1 MGRITRYML
10 GLAIG
15 AGLSLSALSA
25 QAAVIDI
32 DSIGGVHGTVVNTQF
47 PGVTISRLNSSNPA
61 VAFNTSLSGTNDPD
75 LEAPFEAPIGAGS
88 LPAGLSP
95 GPTNPGFILVS
106 NNNSQNCG
114 TGICSNVN
122 DAVGSTLR
130 FDFDETV
137 DLQFLDLFDLDD
149 GGSSAEITLFSGG
162 TQTVNGAQVG
172 DNGSLTVDIAQF
184 FGSAQTNVDAFEVRF
199 QGSGG
204 LDRIVFDPPGTD
216 VPEPATLA
224 LVGTGLLAAGAL
236 TRRRRRV

>member
-1 MGRITRYML
+1 VAAVL
-10 GLAIG
+10 SGLA
-15 AGLSLSALSA
+15 LSALWVMPPFWVPYAYGLALVLVVGGHLRAGRLSFRGIWKTPAWNAVLVTLVVGLGLFGGYLSLQSA
-25 QAAVIDI
+25 KGRVLPE
-32 DSIGGVHGTVVNTQF
+32 GEVVH
-47 PGVTISRLNSSNPA
+47 IA
-61 VAFNTSLSGTNDPD
+61 
-75 LEAPFEAPIGAGS
+75 APFG
-88 LPAGLSP
+88 P
-95 GPTNPGFILVS
+95 GHYLVAH
-106 NNNSQNCG
+106 G
-114 TGICSNVN
+114 
-122 DAVGSTLR
+122 
-130 FDFDETV
+130 
-137 DLQFLDLFDLDD
+137 
-149 GGSSAEITLFSGG
+149 GG